1 MRLSKKIF
9 RSILLVSSVILF
21 AGVMLIMCV
30 LYGHFSTQKQ
40 IELQSELTYIKVAVE
55 HEGID
60 YLKSLSDKTKRLTY
74 IKADGT
80 VVFDN
85 TTDVATMGNHLERK
99 EVKSALES
107 GVGESKRYSETLLEQ
122 HYYYALKLDNGD
134 ILRISATENSVL
146 MMIVG
151 MLQPFAFVIIVMII
165 LSAVFASRS
174 AKKIVAPINEINIE
188 NPLENDTYEEIS
200 PLLNKISKQ
209 NKTIARQLKNAKRKQ
224 EEFELITEN
233 MSEGI
238 LVLDKYANLLSVN
251 SAAMGLLSS
260 SRDKKAKSVVEI
272 NRSVDFLDTV
282 EAAVSG
288 IYSERKLKSK
298 GRILNLIASPVV
310 FDEKPA
316 GVVMIIMDITEK
328 AQREELRRE
337 FTANV
342 SHELKTPLTSI
353 SGFAELLKS
362 GTVDKKNV
370 VDFSTSIYDE
380 AGRLIRLVNDIIKIS
395 KLDEN
400 SVPFDDSPVD
410 IAEIVKLTAERI
422 QPIANKNDITIDYDD
437 TKACVKGNYSIVEE
451 MIFNLV
457 DNAVKYNKKGGK
469 VKISVENQEKSV
481 KISVSDTGIGIEKAD
496 FDKIFERFYRV
507 DKSHS
512 KEIGG
517 TGLGLSIVKHGAVY
531 HNAQVDVQSE
541 IGKGTTISI
550 TFNK

>member
-1 MRLSKKIF
+1 MSKKIF

-21 AGVMLIMCV
+21 AGVILIMCV
-30 LYGHFSTQKQ
+30 LYNNFGTQKQ
-40 IELQSELTYIKVAVE
+40 VELRSELTYIKAAVE
-55 HEGID
+55 TEGIP
-60 YLKSLSDKTKRLTY
+60 YLENLSDKSKRITY
-74 IKADGT
+74 ISSDGT
-80 VVFDN
+80 VRFDN
-85 TTDVATMGNHLERK
+85 STDVSKMENHLNRT
-99 EVKSALES
+99 EVKNALETGS
-107 GVGESKRYSETLLEQ
+107 GESKRYSDTLLQQ
-122 HYYYALKLDNGD
+122 HYYYAQRLSNGD
-134 ILRISATENSVL
+134 VIRISAAEDSVL
-146 MMIVG
+146 LMVIGV
-151 MLQPFAFVIIVMII
+151 LQPFAFIIILMII

-174 AKKIVAPINEINIE
+174 AKRIVAPINEIDIE

-200 PLLNKISKQ
+200 PLLNRISKQ
-209 NKTIARQLKNAKRKQ
+209 NKTIKRQLKNASRSREQ
-224 EEFELITEN
+224 FELITEN

-251 SAAMGLLSS
+251 AAALNLLSS
-260 SRDKKAKSVVEI
+260 SDAQKAKSVVEI
-272 NRSVDFLDTV
+272 NRSAEFLDTV
-282 EAAVSG
+282 EQAVGGEHCEHS
-288 IYSERKLKSK
+288 IKSN
-298 GRILNLIASPVV
+298 GRILNLIANPVA
-310 FDEKPA
+310 FDGKPA
-316 GVVMIIMDITEK
+316 GAVIVIMDITEK

-353 SGFAELLKS
+353 SGFAELMKS
-362 GTVDKKNV
+362 GAVDNKDI

-380 AGRLIRLVNDIIKIS
+380 AKRLISLVNDIIKIS

-400 SVPFDDSPVD
+400 SVPFDDEPVD
-410 IAEIVKLTAERI
+410 ITQIVRLTAERLK
-422 QPIANKNDITIDYDD
+422 PVADKDNITIEYNDN
-437 TKACVKGNYSIVEE
+437 KAFINGNYTIVEE

-469 VKISVENQEKSV
+469 VKISVEDTGKHI
-481 KISVSDTGIGIEKAD
+481 KISVSDTGIGINKAD

-531 HNAQVDVQSE
+531 HNASVDVESE
-541 IGKGTTISI
+541 IGKGTTISL

>member
-1 MRLSKKIF
+1 MSKKIF

>member
-1 MRLSKKIF
+1 MSKKIF

-316 GVVMIIMDITEK
+316 GVVMIVMDVTEK

>member
-1 MRLSKKIF
+1 MSKKIF

-21 AGVMLIMCV
+21 AGVILIMCV
-30 LYGHFSTQKQ
+30 LYNNFGTQKQ
-40 IELQSELTYIKVAVE
+40 VELRSELTYIKAAVE
-55 HEGID
+55 TQGIP
-60 YLKSLSDKTKRLTY
+60 YLENLSDKSKRITY
-74 IKADGT
+74 ISADGT
-80 VVFDN
+80 VRFDN
-85 TTDVATMGNHLERK
+85 STDVSKMENHLNRT
-99 EVKSALES
+99 EVKNALET
-107 GVGESKRYSETLLEQ
+107 GVGESKRYSDTLLQQ
-122 HYYYALKLDNGD
+122 HYYYAQRLSNGD
-134 ILRISATENSVL
+134 VIRISAAEDSVL
-146 MMIVG
+146 LMVIGV
-151 MLQPFAFVIIVMII
+151 LQPFAFIIILMII

-174 AKKIVAPINEINIE
+174 AKRIVAPINEIDIE

-200 PLLNKISKQ
+200 PLLNRISKQ
-209 NKTIARQLKNAKRKQ
+209 NKTIKRQLKNASRSREQ
-224 EEFELITEN
+224 FELITEN

-251 SAAMGLLSS
+251 AAALNLLSS
-260 SRDKKAKSVVEI
+260 SGVQKAKSVVEI
-272 NRSVDFLDTV
+272 NRSAEFLDTV
-282 EAAVSG
+282 EQAVGGEHCEHS
-288 IYSERKLKSK
+288 IKSN
-298 GRILNLIASPVV
+298 GRILNLIANPVT
-310 FDEKPA
+310 FDGKPA
-316 GVVMIIMDITEK
+316 GAVIVIMDITEK

-353 SGFAELLKS
+353 SGFAELMKS
-362 GTVDKKNV
+362 GAVDNKDI

-380 AGRLIRLVNDIIKIS
+380 AKRLISLVNDIIKIS

-400 SVPFDDSPVD
+400 SVPFDDEPVD
-410 IAEIVKLTAERI
+410 IAQIVRLTAERLK
-422 QPIANKNDITIDYDD
+422 PVADKDNITIEYNDN
-437 TKACVKGNYSIVEE
+437 KAFINGNYTIVEE

-469 VKISVENQEKSV
+469 VKISVEDTGKHI
-481 KISVSDTGIGIEKAD
+481 KISVSDTGIGINKAD

-531 HNAQVDVQSE
+531 HNAQVGVESE
-541 IGKGTTISI
+541 IGKGTTISL

>member
-316 GVVMIIMDITEK
+316 GVVMIVMDVTEK

>member
-1 MRLSKKIF
+1 MSKKIF

-316 GVVMIIMDITEK
+316 GVVMIIMDVTEK

-496 FDKIFERFYRV
+496 FDKIFERFYRG

>member
-1 MRLSKKIF
+1 MSKKIF

-21 AGVMLIMCV
+21 AGVILIMCV
-30 LYGHFSTQKQ
+30 LYNNFGTQKQ
-40 IELQSELTYIKVAVE
+40 VELRSELTYIKSAVE
-55 HEGID
+55 TEGIP
-60 YLKSLSDKTKRLTY
+60 YLEKLSDKSKRITY
-74 IKADGT
+74 ISADGT
-80 VVFDN
+80 VRFDN
-85 TTDVATMGNHLERK
+85 STDVSKMENHLNRK
-99 EVKSALES
+99 EVKDALETGS
-107 GVGESKRYSETLLEQ
+107 GESKRYSDTLLQQ
-122 HYYYALKLDNGD
+122 HYYYAQRLSNGD
-134 ILRISATENSVL
+134 VIRISAAEDSVL
-146 MMIVG
+146 LMVIGV
-151 MLQPFAFVIIVMII
+151 LQPFAFIIILMII

-174 AKKIVAPINEINIE
+174 AKRIVAPINEIDIE

-200 PLLNKISKQ
+200 PLLNRISKQ
-209 NKTIARQLKNAKRKQ
+209 NKTIKRQLKNASRSREQ
-224 EEFELITEN
+224 FELITEN

-251 SAAMGLLSS
+251 AAALNLLSS
-260 SRDKKAKSVVEI
+260 SGVQKAKSVVEI
-272 NRSVDFLDTV
+272 NRSAEFLDTV
-282 EAAVSG
+282 EQAVGGEHCEHS
-288 IYSERKLKSK
+288 IKSN
-298 GRILNLIASPVV
+298 GRILNLIANPVA
-310 FDEKPA
+310 FDGKPA
-316 GVVMIIMDITEK
+316 GAVIVIMDITEK

-353 SGFAELLKS
+353 SGFAELMKS
-362 GTVDKKNV
+362 GAVDNKDI

-380 AGRLIRLVNDIIKIS
+380 AKRLISLVNDIIKIS

-400 SVPFDDSPVD
+400 SVPFDDEPVD
-410 IAEIVKLTAERI
+410 ITQIVRLTAERLK
-422 QPIANKNDITIDYDD
+422 PVADKDNITIEYNDN
-437 TKACVKGNYSIVEE
+437 KAFINGNYTIVEE

-469 VKISVENQEKSV
+469 VKISVEDTGKHI
-481 KISVSDTGIGIEKAD
+481 KISVSDTGIGINKAD

-531 HNAQVDVQSE
+531 HNAQVGVESE
-541 IGKGTTISI
+541 IGKGTTISL

>member
-1 MRLSKKIF
+1 MSKKIF

-21 AGVMLIMCV
+21 AGVILIMCV
-30 LYGHFSTQKQ
+30 LYNNFGTQKQ
-40 IELQSELTYIKVAVE
+40 VELRSELTYIKAAVE
-55 HEGID
+55 TEGIP
-60 YLKSLSDKTKRLTY
+60 YLENLSDKSKRITY
-74 IKADGT
+74 ISSDGT
-80 VVFDN
+80 VRFDN
-85 TTDVATMGNHLERK
+85 STDVSKMENHLNRK
-99 EVKSALES
+99 EVKDALETGS
-107 GVGESKRYSETLLEQ
+107 GESKRYSDTLLQQ
-122 HYYYALKLDNGD
+122 HYYYAQRLSNGD
-134 ILRISATENSVL
+134 VIRISAAEDSVL
-146 MMIVG
+146 LMVIGV
-151 MLQPFAFVIIVMII
+151 LQPFAFIIILMII

-174 AKKIVAPINEINIE
+174 AKRIVAPINEIDIE

-200 PLLNKISKQ
+200 PLLNRISKQ
-209 NKTIARQLKNAKRKQ
+209 NKTIKRQLKNASRSREQ
-224 EEFELITEN
+224 FELITEN

-251 SAAMGLLSS
+251 AAALNLLSS
-260 SRDKKAKSVVEI
+260 SDAQKAKSVVEI
-272 NRSVDFLDTV
+272 NRSAEFLDTV
-282 EAAVSG
+282 EQAVGGEHCEHS
-288 IYSERKLKSK
+288 IKSN
-298 GRILNLIASPVV
+298 GRILNLIANPVA
-310 FDEKPA
+310 FDGKPA
-316 GVVMIIMDITEK
+316 GAVIVIMDITEK

-353 SGFAELLKS
+353 SGFAELMKS
-362 GTVDKKNV
+362 GAVDNKDI

-380 AGRLIRLVNDIIKIS
+380 AKRLISLVNDIIKIS

-400 SVPFDDSPVD
+400 SVPFDDEPVD
-410 IAEIVKLTAERI
+410 IAQIVRLTAERLK
-422 QPIANKNDITIDYDD
+422 PVADKDNITIEYNDN
-437 TKACVKGNYSIVEE
+437 KAFINGNYTIVEE

-469 VKISVENQEKSV
+469 VKISVEDTGKHI
-481 KISVSDTGIGIEKAD
+481 KISVSDTGIGINKAD

-531 HNAQVDVQSE
+531 HNASVDVESE
-541 IGKGTTISI
+541 IGKGTTISL

>member
-1 MRLSKKIF
+1 MSKKIF

-21 AGVMLIMCV
+21 AGVVLIMCV
-30 LYGHFSTQKQ
+30 LYNNFGTQKQ
-40 IELQSELTYIKVAVE
+40 IELRSELTYIKAAVE
-55 HEGID
+55 TQGIP
-60 YLKSLSDKTKRLTY
+60 YLENLSDKSKRITY
-74 IKADGT
+74 ISSDGT
-80 VVFDN
+80 VRFDN
-85 TTDVATMGNHLERK
+85 STDVSKMENHLNRK
-99 EVKSALES
+99 EVKDALETGS
-107 GVGESKRYSETLLEQ
+107 GESKRYSDTLLQQ
-122 HYYYALKLDNGD
+122 HYYYAQRLSNGD
-134 ILRISATENSVL
+134 VIRISAAEDSVL
-146 MMIVG
+146 LMVIGV
-151 MLQPFAFVIIVMII
+151 LQPFAFIIILMII

-174 AKKIVAPINEINIE
+174 AKRIVAPINEIDIE

-200 PLLNKISKQ
+200 PLLNRISKQ
-209 NKTIARQLKNAKRKQ
+209 NKTIKRQLKNAGRNKEQ
-224 EEFELITEN
+224 FELITEN

-251 SAAMGLLSS
+251 AAALNLLSS
-260 SRDKKAKSVVEI
+260 SDAQKAKSVVEI
-272 NRSVDFLDTV
+272 NRSAEFLDTV
-282 EAAVSG
+282 EQAVGGEHCEHS
-288 IYSERKLKSK
+288 IKSN
-298 GRILNLIASPVV
+298 GRILNLIANPVA
-310 FDEKPA
+310 FDGKPA
-316 GVVMIIMDITEK
+316 GAVIVIMDITEK

-353 SGFAELLKS
+353 SGFAELMKS
-362 GTVDKKNV
+362 GAVDNKDI

-380 AGRLIRLVNDIIKIS
+380 AKRLISLVNDIIKIS

-400 SVPFDDSPVD
+400 SVPFDDEPVD
-410 IAEIVKLTAERI
+410 ITQIVRLTAERLK
-422 QPIANKNDITIDYDD
+422 PVADKDNITIEYNDN
-437 TKACVKGNYSIVEE
+437 KAFINGNYTIVEE

-469 VKISVENQEKSV
+469 VKISVEDTGKHI
-481 KISVSDTGIGIEKAD
+481 KIAVSDTGIGIKKAD

-531 HNAQVDVQSE
+531 HNASVDVESE
-541 IGKGTTISI
+541 IGKGTTISL

>member
-1 MRLSKKIF
+1 MSKKIF

-21 AGVMLIMCV
+21 AGVILIMCV
-30 LYGHFSTQKQ
+30 LYNNFGTQKQ
-40 IELQSELTYIKVAVE
+40 IELRSELTYIKAAVE
-55 HEGID
+55 TEGIP
-60 YLKSLSDKTKRLTY
+60 YLENLSDKSKRITY
-74 IKADGT
+74 ISSDGT
-80 VVFDN
+80 VRFDN
-85 TTDVATMGNHLERK
+85 STDVSKMENHLNRK
-99 EVKSALES
+99 EVKDALETGS
-107 GVGESKRYSETLLEQ
+107 GESKRYSDTLLQQ
-122 HYYYALKLDNGD
+122 HYYYAQRLSNGD
-134 ILRISATENSVL
+134 VIRISAAEDSVL
-146 MMIVG
+146 LMVIGV
-151 MLQPFAFVIIVMII
+151 LQPFAFIIILMII

-174 AKKIVAPINEINIE
+174 AKRIVAPINEIDIE

-200 PLLNKISKQ
+200 PLLNRISKQ
-209 NKTIARQLKNAKRKQ
+209 NKTIKRQLKNAGRNKEQ
-224 EEFELITEN
+224 FELITEN

-251 SAAMGLLSS
+251 TAALNLLSS
-260 SRDKKAKSVVEI
+260 SDAQKAKSVVEI
-272 NRSVDFLDTV
+272 NRSAEFLDTV
-282 EAAVSG
+282 EQAVGGEHCEHS
-288 IYSERKLKSK
+288 IKSN
-298 GRILNLIASPVV
+298 GRILNLIANPVT
-310 FDEKPA
+310 FDGKPA
-316 GVVMIIMDITEK
+316 GAVIVIMDITEK

-353 SGFAELLKS
+353 SGFAELMKS
-362 GTVDKKNV
+362 GAVDNKDI

-380 AGRLIRLVNDIIKIS
+380 AKRLISLVNDIIKIS

-400 SVPFDDSPVD
+400 SVPFDDEPVD
-410 IAEIVKLTAERI
+410 ITQIVRLTAERLK
-422 QPIANKNDITIDYDD
+422 PVADKDNITIEYNDN
-437 TKACVKGNYSIVEE
+437 KAFINGNYTIVEE

-469 VKISVENQEKSV
+469 VKISVEDTGKHI
-481 KISVSDTGIGIEKAD
+481 KISVSDTGIGINKAD

-531 HNAQVDVQSE
+531 HNASVDVESE
-541 IGKGTTISI
+541 IGKGTTISL